1 MIDHMVWNSKKW
13 YEGQM
18 PNYIGKKI
26 KMPLKPIP
34 FYGDPN
40 PYNGTGDVKTTI
52 LEITEDGSTATTTSG
67 SFNYAGTICQVVI
80 QTCGIVLNNRKDTKK
95 INGTF
100 QTFVCPRFLNDE
112 QQNMPNSSSMPGWL
126 CLSQIIEN
134 GGVLALYRLYSRLY
148 CLFRKAMSL

>member
-26 KMPLKPIP
+26 KLPLKPIP

-95 INGTF
+95 INLNHACNS
-100 QTFVCPRFLNDE
+100 QKPVLPEIHHSKRMKSFL
-112 QQNMPNSSSMPGWL
+112 Q
-126 CLSQIIEN
+126 
-134 GGVLALYRLYSRLY
+134 
-148 CLFRKAMSL
+148 